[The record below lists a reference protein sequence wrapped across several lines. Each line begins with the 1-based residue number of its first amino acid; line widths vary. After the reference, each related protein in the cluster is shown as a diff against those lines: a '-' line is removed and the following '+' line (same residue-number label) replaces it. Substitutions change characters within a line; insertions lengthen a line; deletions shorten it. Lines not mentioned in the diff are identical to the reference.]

1 MKVISANLGERV
13 ELQSSNFSDIEVETF
28 ERSPSSGTSLWLLLL
43 LLLFFIAISSSD

>member
-43 LLLFFIAISSSD
+43 LFFFIAISSSD